1 MMEFSLMML
10 IQNFDGGRKTL
21 GGEPSGVA
29 LKRHIN
35 LWEWLI
41 TWMYNRELGS
51 IIKHFDHFY
60 WPG

>member
-1 MMEFSLMML
+1 MML